1 MTKMMGKAFSSR
13 VEPITLPPARRGYLS
28 VQLNGLQKMYDQVH
42 NLKELPMV
50 NERAQDLDS
59 WRDRWWVV
67 TPLF

>member
-1 MTKMMGKAFSSR
+1 MTKMMGKG

-42 NLKELPMV
+42 NLKELPVV